1 MGRPRRAA
9 PEPAQLKLA
18 MQSESDYEWCA
29 ARLKAL
35 GDPDRLR
42 IVNLLLRGPKNVS
55 ELAGE
60 MDTAIVNV
68 SHHLQVLRR
77 AKVLETQKRGKFVIY
92 SVHPDIASSPNAR
105 DMKSLDLGCCR
116 FEILQP
122 RLKRPHP
129 VD

>member
-1 MGRPRRAA
+1 MGRPRRAP
-9 PEPAQLKLA
+9 PELPQLKLA

-35 GDPDRLR
+35 ADPDRLR

-55 ELAGE
+55 ELAAE

-77 AKVLETQKRGKFVIY
+77 ANVLQTQKRGKFVIY
-92 SVHPDIASSPNAR
+92 SVHPDIACGANAR
-105 DMKSLDLGCCR
+105 NMKSIDLGCCR
-116 FEILQP
+116 LEILQP
-122 RLKRPHP
+122 SLKPPRPIK
-129 VD
+129 